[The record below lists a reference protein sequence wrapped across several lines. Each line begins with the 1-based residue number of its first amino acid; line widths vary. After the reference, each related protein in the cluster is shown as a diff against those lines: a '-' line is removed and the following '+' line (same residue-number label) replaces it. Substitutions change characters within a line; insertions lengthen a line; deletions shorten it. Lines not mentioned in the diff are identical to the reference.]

1 MANFIE
7 NNEQRRR
14 AFRRYYNERTN
25 KRLKYIALASVSVAI
40 FLMIIMVFSLDS
52 LSMRS
57 LLFMRGCAGLFAI
70 VFIVLAATI
79 VYRANVAYFKDKA
92 KIRHKISDPPT
103 QRNQWEYYAELEVC
117 RMGLRVY
124 GKMLLPDEKLSGNT
138 LPTSSSLI
146 LL

>member
-7 NNEQRRR
+7 NSEQRRC

-25 KRLKYIALASVSVAI
+25 KRLKYIALASISAAI
-40 FLMIIMVFSLDS
+40 VLMVIMVFSLDS

-70 VFIVLAATI
+70 VFIVLVATI

-92 KIRHKISDPPT
+92 KNRHK
-103 QRNQWEYYAELEVC
+103 NQ
-117 RMGLRVY
+117 
-124 GKMLLPDEKLSGNT
+124 
-138 LPTSSSLI
+138 
-146 LL
+146 

>member
-14 AFRRYYNERTN
+14 GFRRYYNERTN
-25 KRLKYIALASVSVAI
+25 KRLKYIALASISAAI

-70 VFIVLAATI
+70 VFIVLVATI

-92 KIRHKISDPPT
+92 KNRHK
-103 QRNQWEYYAELEVC
+103 NQ
-117 RMGLRVY
+117 
-124 GKMLLPDEKLSGNT
+124 
-138 LPTSSSLI
+138 
-146 LL
+146 

>member
-14 AFRRYYNERTN
+14 EFRRYYNERTN
-25 KRLKYIALASVSVAI
+25 KRLKYIALASISAAI
-40 FLMIIMVFSLDS
+40 ILMVIMVFSLDS

-79 VYRANVAYFKDKA
+79 VYRANVSYFKDKA
-92 KIRHKISDPPT
+92 KIRHK
-103 QRNQWEYYAELEVC
+103 NQ
-117 RMGLRVY
+117 
-124 GKMLLPDEKLSGNT
+124 
-138 LPTSSSLI
+138 
-146 LL
+146 

>member
-7 NNEQRRR
+7 NSEQRRR

-25 KRLKYIALASVSVAI
+25 KRLKYIALASISAAI
-40 FLMIIMVFSLDS
+40 VLMVIMVFSLDS

-70 VFIVLAATI
+70 VFIVLVATI

-92 KIRHKISDPPT
+92 KNWHK
-103 QRNQWEYYAELEVC
+103 NQ
-117 RMGLRVY
+117 
-124 GKMLLPDEKLSGNT
+124 
-138 LPTSSSLI
+138 
-146 LL
+146 

>member
-7 NNEQRRR
+7 NSKQRRR

-25 KRLKYIALASVSVAI
+25 KRLKYIALASISAAI
-40 FLMIIMVFSLDS
+40 VLMVIMVFSLDS

-70 VFIVLAATI
+70 VFIVLVATI

-92 KIRHKISDPPT
+92 KNRHK
-103 QRNQWEYYAELEVC
+103 NQ
-117 RMGLRVY
+117 
-124 GKMLLPDEKLSGNT
+124 
-138 LPTSSSLI
+138 
-146 LL
+146 

>member
-25 KRLKYIALASVSVAI
+25 KRLKYIALASVSVTI
-40 FLMIIMVFSLDS
+40 MLKVLMVFCLDS

-70 VFIVLAATI
+70 VFIVLVATI

-92 KIRHKISDPPT
+92 KIRHKSH
-103 QRNQWEYYAELEVC
+103 
-117 RMGLRVY
+117 
-124 GKMLLPDEKLSGNT
+124 
-138 LPTSSSLI
+138 
-146 LL
+146 